1 MFTTVAQRN
10 KLHIMLN
17 IKTDLRKWITQT
29 SVIHLALLPETRTP
43 QNRDGGG
50 QLCRLV
56 SMSVVSFDF
65 TDAFRMEITLQTHT
79 SKSVQHTSTCCNL
92 QLWTQYF
99 FKKKKTVC
107 PGILHTISP
116 GSNRTRHHRKP

>member
-79 SKSVQHTSTCCNL
+79 SKSVQHLNVL
-92 QLWTQYF
+92 QLTTLDAIF
-99 FKKKKTVC
+99 FQKNNVSRNPAHNQPRKQQDTTPSKT
-107 PGILHTISP
+107 
-116 GSNRTRHHRKP
+116 